1 MNTGSPSPETVRILV
16 ENHERFLRFLQLRV
30 GNREAAEDILQNAFV
45 RTLEKGDAIRDDE
58 RAVGWFYR
66 VLRNAV
72 TDHYRHRAVEGR
84 ALSRKAGD
92 GSRYEGPTN
101 SEMESAVCACM
112 KDLIGTLK
120 QEYADILGKAELDAI
135 PIDAIAREA
144 GITPNNA
151 MVRLHRARKAL
162 HARLVESCG
171 TCTEHGCLQ
180 CTCKPA
186 TDSCQ

>member
-1 MNTGSPSPETVRILV
+1 MSTGSPSPETIRILV
-16 ENHERFLRFLQLRV
+16 ENHQRFLRFLQLRV
-30 GNREAAEDILQNAFV
+30 ENQEVAEDILQNAFV

-58 RAVGWFYR
+58 RAMGWFYR

-72 TDHYRHRAVEGR
+72 TDHFRHRSVEGR
-84 ALSRKAGD
+84 ALSRRAGEE
-92 GSRYEGPTN
+92 SLHVEPTDA
-101 SEMESAVCACM
+101 EMESAVCACM

-120 QEYADILGKAELDAI
+120 QEYADILEKAELDLI
-135 PIDAIAREA
+135 PIDTIAQEA
-144 GITPNNA
+144 EITPNNA

>member
-1 MNTGSPSPETVRILV
+1 MNTESPSPETVRVLV
-16 ENHERFLRFLQLRV
+16 DNHDRFLRFLELRV
-30 GNREAAEDILQNAFV
+30 DSRETAEDILQNAFV

-58 RAVGWFYR
+58 RAVAWFYR

-72 TDHYRHRAVEGR
+72 TDQYRHRAVEGR
-84 ALSRKAGD
+84 ALSQKAGEE
-92 GSRYEGPTN
+92 SRSEGPTD
-101 SEMESAVCACM
+101 SEMESAVCECM

-120 QEYADILGKAELDAI
+120 QEYADILREAELDAI
-135 PIDAIAREA
+135 PIEKIAQEA
-144 GITPNNA
+144 DITPNNA

-180 CTCKPA
+180 YTCKPA